1 METLVNPSTPLVFP
15 HNVQRGRGWG
25 GVAFVFPNPG
35 CASGSSGRSRPRG
48 GAHFH
53 SPPEARVRSAR
64 IHDLSC
70 FSHPIT
76 HCAAFTYRGQGWMKG
91 LLNKWG
97 EWEGEDGRG
106 GRGHA
111 ELHIYQREL
120 ILSFRLCLH
129 LAHRACGHRPQLC
142 TPWSLTQQLQMLQLL
157 QMTSQRSFFLHQLK
171 SSGFMKS
178 SKVLKCSWHQFE
190 CVCVGRGGGG
200 SHT

>member
-1 METLVNPSTPLVFP
+1 METLVKPRTPLVFP
-15 HNVQRGRGWG
+15 HDVKRMVRRSSRA
-25 GVAFVFPNPG
+25 VAFVFPKPS

-48 GAHFH
+48 EAHFH

-76 HCAAFTYRGQGWMKG
+76 HSAAFTYRGQGWMKG

-111 ELHIYQREL
+111 ELHIHQREL

-129 LAHRACGHRPQLC
+129 RACGHRPQRC
-142 TPWSLTQQLQMLQLL
+142 TPWSLTQQLQMLQML
-157 QMTSQRSFFLHQLK
+157 QMSSQRSFFLHQLK

-178 SKVLKCSWHQFE
+178 CEVLKRSWHQFE
-190 CVCVGRGGGG
+190 CDCPRER
-200 SHT
+200 TEMMR